1 MQRESFLRVPR
12 FGLVLEKKGFLLVDQ
27 FWHYKALN
35 QYSNTQKIQFSS
47 WETEKKIYNKQH

>member
-47 WETEKKIYNKQH
+47 WETAKKNL